1 MRRRRVHIPTGKNR
15 PGRARA
21 GAASPGWRVAL
32 LERLEVALGWFATMP
47 IRLKM
52 TLIISGIVFVAVVV
66 PSAVLYHTGRA
77 ILLKRLQNTCNL
89 LASNLSEYTR
99 EEMLLEAAGTSTAR
113 DRIQDI
119 VLRFKKLG
127 IDGFQYA
134 AVVGRDGR
142 IVAHTDYRLRGA
154 TLPPE
159 EVAILEGLEELHWRE
174 VGDTTYQYFQP
185 IFAARRVGTKTERL
199 LLGAAVIGFSKA
211 ELWAP
216 VRRAR
221 NTLLAALV
229 AVFVLSP
236 LVIYVAAERMT
247 ALIRQLSR
255 AARAV
260 GSGDLE
266 VAIPVSRRDE
276 LGQLAADFNRMI
288 RQLREL
294 LHMQKFVSKLT
305 VDMIRKRAAMGD
317 PPATGGELR
326 HCTVLFSDIR
336 NFSAITASLPPEQ
349 VVGLIN
355 IYLDA
360 QAEIIER
367 NGGVVDKFIG
377 DQVMAIFLG
386 PNMADNAIRAAV
398 EIQRAIRTLN
408 SKRLRARQVVLEVGI
423 GLNDGPAVVGN
434 MGSSSRMDYT
444 VIGDVVN
451 VANRL
456 CTLAK
461 PGQIITSAHLVQNL
475 VGSYPLVRL
484 APLPVKGKKEP
495 VEVLEIDYDRAI
507 VM

>member
-1 MRRRRVHIPTGKNR
+1 M
-15 PGRARA
+15 
-21 GAASPGWRVAL
+21 VA
-32 LERLEVALGWFATMP
+32 WFATMP

-52 TLIISGIVFVAVVV
+52 TLIITGIVFLAVVLLSV
-66 PSAVLYHTGRA
+66 VLYHTGRT
-77 ILLKRLQNTCNL
+77 ILLQRLQNTCNL

-99 EEMLLEAAGTSTAR
+99 EEMLLETAGAGTAR
-113 DRIQDI
+113 DRVQDI

-127 IDGFQYA
+127 IEGFQYA
-134 AVVGRDGR
+134 AVVARDGR
-142 IVAHTDYRLRGA
+142 IVAHTDYRLRGGMVS
-154 TLPPE
+154 TE
-159 EVAILEGLEELHWRE
+159 ELAILAGLEGLYWRV

-185 IFAARRVGTKTERL
+185 IFAVRRSGERTQRI

-216 VRRAR
+216 LRRAR
-221 NTLLAALV
+221 NILVVSLLV
-229 AVFVLSP
+229 VFVFSP
-236 LVIYVAAERMT
+236 LVIYLVAERMT

-266 VAIPVSRRDE
+266 VVVPVRRRDE

-288 RQLREL
+288 RQLRER

-317 PPATGGELR
+317 PPETGGELR

-336 NFSAITASLPPEQ
+336 NFSAITAALPPEQ
-349 VVGLIN
+349 VVSLIN
-355 IYLDA
+355 VYLDLQA
-360 QAEIIER
+360 QVIEQHR
-367 NGGVVDKFIG
+367 GVVDKFIG
-377 DQVMAIFLG
+377 DQVMGIFLG
-386 PNMADNAIRAAV
+386 EAMADHAIRAAV
-398 EIQRAIRTLN
+398 EIQRSIRTLN
-408 SKRLRARQVVLEVGI
+408 SRRLRKRQVALEVGI
-423 GLNDGPAVVGN
+423 GINDGPAVVGN

-456 CTLAK
+456 CALAK
-461 PGQIITSAHLVQNL
+461 PGQIITSANL
-475 VGSYPLVRL
+475 VRSLTGSYPIVRL
-484 APLPVKGKKEP
+484 APVMVKGKKEP
-495 VEVLEIDYDRAI
+495 VEVFEIDYDRAI

>member
-1 MRRRRVHIPTGKNR
+1 
-15 PGRARA
+15 
-21 GAASPGWRVAL
+21 
-32 LERLEVALGWFATMP
+32 MP
-47 IRLKM
+47 IKLKL
-52 TLIISGIVFVAVVV
+52 TLIISGIVFMAVVV
-66 PSAVLYHTGRA
+66 LSAVLYQTGRT
-77 ILLKRLQNTCNL
+77 ILLQRLQNTCNL

-99 EEMLLEAAGTSTAR
+99 EEMLLEAAGAGTAR

-134 AVVGRDGR
+134 AVVARDGR
-142 IVAHTDYRLRGA
+142 IVAHSDYRLRGG
-154 TLPPE
+154 TLSSE
-159 EVAILEGLEELHWRE
+159 EVAILNGLESLYWRE

-185 IFAARRVGTKTERL
+185 IFAMRRTGDTTQRL

-229 AVFVLSP
+229 GVFVLSP
-236 LVIYVAAERMT
+236 LVIYLVAERMT

-260 GSGDLE
+260 GGGDLE
-266 VAIPVSRRDE
+266 VVVPVHRRDE

-288 RQLREL
+288 RHLRER

-317 PPATGGELR
+317 PPVTGGELR

-336 NFSAITASLPPEQ
+336 NFSAITAALPPEQ
-349 VVGLIN
+349 VVALIN
-355 IYLDA
+355 IYLDLQA
-360 QAEIIER
+360 QIIEHNR
-367 NGGVVDKFIG
+367 GVVDKFMG

-408 SKRLRARQVVLEVGI
+408 RKRARGGQVVFEVGI

-434 MGSSSRMDYT
+434 MGSTSRMDYT

-451 VANRL
+451 VASRL
-456 CTLAK
+456 CALAR
-461 PGQIITSAHLVQNL
+461 PGQIITSANL
-475 VGSYPLVRL
+475 VHSLSGSYPLAKL
-484 APLPVKGKKEP
+484 APLQVKGKKDP
-495 VEVLEIDYDRAI
+495 IEVFEIDYDRAI
-507 VM
+507 VL